1 MNKPTGRGRRAGSPD
16 TREQILAAAK
26 SRFLSDGYQATTM
39 RAVAADA
46 GVDVALVSYYFGAK
60 QGLFG
65 SAMAL
70 PVNPAEVVAP
80 LLDGDLETLAERLL
94 SSLLMVWD
102 DPVTGA
108 PLQEMARTATVEPDL
123 NRVVREAVGRE
134 IIDKL
139 AARIGG
145 PDADQ
150 RAGAFSAQ
158 MAGVIFSRYIL
169 RLEPIASMSVED
181 VVRRLAPSLA
191 LTIQA
196 DPSPARRRGSS
207 ASGRKGS
214 RR

>member
-1 MNKPTGRGRRAGSPD
+1 MNKSPGRGRRTGNPD
-16 TREQILAAAK
+16 TREQILDAAR
-26 SRFLSDGYQATTM
+26 SRFLADGYQATTM
-39 RAVAADA
+39 RSVASDA
-46 GVDVALVSYYFGAK
+46 GVDVALVSYYFGSK
-60 QGLFG
+60 QGIFG
-65 SAMAL
+65 AAMAL
-70 PVNPAEVVAP
+70 PVNPGEVVAS
-80 LLDGDLETLAERLL
+80 LLDGDLEGLAGRLL
-94 SSLLMVWD
+94 TALLTVWD

-139 AARIGG
+139 AARIGD

-169 RLEPIASMSVED
+169 RLEPIASMSVGD
-181 VVRRLAPSLA
+181 VVRWLAPSLA
-191 LTIQA
+191 LTIA
-196 DPSPARRRGSS
+196 TYPRPARKRGGST
-207 ASGRKGS
+207 SGPKDS

>member
-1 MNKPTGRGRRAGSPD
+1 MNKSSARGRRTGNPD
-16 TREQILAAAK
+16 TREQILEAAR
-26 SRFLSDGYQATTM
+26 SRFLADGYQATTM
-39 RAVAADA
+39 RSVATDA
-46 GVDVALVSYYFGAK
+46 GVDVALVSYYFGSK
-60 QGLFG
+60 QGIFG
-65 SAMAL
+65 AAMAL
-70 PVNPAEVVAP
+70 PVNPGEVVAP
-80 LLDGDLETLAERLL
+80 LLEGDLGTLAERLL
-94 SSLLMVWD
+94 TALLTVWD
-102 DPVTGA
+102 NPVTGG

-181 VVRRLAPSLA
+181 VVRRLAPSFA
-191 LTIQA
+191 LTIA
-196 DPSPARRRGSS
+196 AGPGPVRRRAAS
-207 ASGRKGS
+207 ASSRKS
-214 RR
+214 SHR